1 MPDPSVAVTLGV
13 EEEFQIIDPD
23 TRQLRSRAGRVLP
36 LAQASLG
43 DEVTNELYLSQIEV
57 GTPVCS
63 TLSEAR
69 TELKRLRKAIIEAA
83 DRAGTRIASS
93 GTNPFSHW
101 DAQTLT
107 PKPRYNDLL
116 EVFQQHT
123 REQVIFGC
131 HVHAGID
138 DRELAI
144 QVMNRARRWLPPILA
159 LSANSPFWLG
169 ADTGFASYR
178 TELFGRFPMTGLPM
192 EMADRAEYDAVVA
205 DLVATGII
213 EDASKIYWDIRPSMH
228 FETLEFRISDVA
240 QTVDEAI
247 LNAGL
252 CRGLAL
258 ASLTSAQSGEPFG
271 PDRPELL
278 RSAKWLA
285 ARHGLD
291 GMLFDFE
298 AKKAAPASGVVEDM
312 LTYLRPTLERLGDW
326 DEIRALCTDTLG
338 RGNGAQRQRAV
349 YERTGRCEDVVD
361 AIILETS
368 KGLD

>member
-1 MPDPSVAVTLGV
+1 MPEPTAAATLGV
-13 EEEFQIIDPD
+13 EEEFQIVDPE

-57 GTPVCS
+57 GTPVCRS
-63 TLSEAR
+63 LGEAR
-69 TELKRLRKAIIEAA
+69 AELVRLRKAVIEAA
-83 DRAGTRIASS
+83 GRDGDRIASS
-93 GTNPFSHW
+93 GTHPFSHW

-107 PKPRYNDLL
+107 PKPRYHDLL

-131 HVHAGID
+131 HVHVGID

-144 QVMNRARRWLPPILA
+144 GVMNRAGRWLAPILA

-169 ADTGFASYR
+169 HDTGFASYR
-178 TELFGRFPMTGLPM
+178 TELFGRFPTSGLPM
-192 EMADRAEYDAVVA
+192 AMAGRAEYDSVVA

-213 EDASKIYWDIRPSMH
+213 EDASKIYWDIRPSTQ
-228 FETLEFRISDVA
+228 FNTLEFRIGDVA

-247 LNAGL
+247 LTAGL

-258 ASLTSAQSGEPFG
+258 AALASAEADEPFEL
-271 PDRPELL
+271 DRPELL

-291 GMLFDFE
+291 GNLFDFE
-298 AKKAAPASGVVEDM
+298 ARKAAPAPDVVESL
-312 LTYLRPTLERLGDW
+312 LTYLRPSLERLGDW

-338 RGNGAQRQRAV
+338 RGNGARRQRAV
-349 YERTGRCEDVVD
+349 FERAGRFEDVVD
-361 AIILETS
+361 SIIAETS
-368 KGLD
+368 RGLD